1 MDNNIVETEIKKNEK
16 QNFIEDYSGLKNEL
30 KTNRTNLYEML
41 KKMKSYRERI
51 EDILP
56 DVGEVKD
63 FRNKKYDK
71 YLMRENMIAM
81 SEVIK
86 TELAIRQA
94 VETSIKSEADMVKK
108 YIENYKVED
117 NEKELTNDQIMHLMN
132 VIKTKDEDE
141 ELNVYPNVVPING

>member
-1 MDNNIVETEIKKNEK
+1 METEIKKNEK